1 MELRHLRYFIML
13 AEVQSFT
20 KAADKLFTA
29 QPSLSQQIKDL
40 EQEVGVALFDRSA
53 RQIRLTAEGEA
64 FLPHAM
70 SAIESAKL
78 AVAAAR
84 QIAQQKDNQIH
95 IGFLNVAE
103 LKVMPNILAQLKQT
117 IPDLKIHVHS
127 LTCTEQIQKL
137 KNAEL
142 DLSFTR
148 YYIDHPDFDNQH
160 VLTEQI
166 YLVGAAYL
174 YPTERVLKLQE
185 LKNHTLIMCEKN
197 ASPVFYDKLNRLVEF
212 TQQQPSQML
221 WVTNVMQHLNLINM
235 GMGLS
240 FIPHY
245 LLKFLNDSIKI
256 IKTDV
261 SFPALN
267 LYANFSRTSNNRA
280 LQMILQ
286 HLH

>member
-20 KAADKLFTA
+20 KAAAKLFTA

-103 LKVMPNILAQLKQT
+103 LKVMPNILAQLKQA

-212 TQQQPSQML
+212 AQQQPSQML

>member
-197 ASPVFYDKLNRLVEF
+197 ASPVFYDKLNTLVEF

>member
-20 KAADKLFTA
+20 KAAAKLFTA

-103 LKVMPNILAQLKQT
+103 LKVMPNILAQLKQA